1 MQHRFIGLHPTEHH
15 TEVFMSTPIF
25 SVSARAAI
33 ARCTELCAAA
43 VLSASLLLFATGC
56 NLMGGASKPA
66 TGSHS
71 SNAGNFTNTV
81 FIGDSLSAGFQNG
94 SLLDS
99 QQPNGYASLIAKQA
113 GFKLALPLIAAPGAP
128 AVLQLV
134 SVGPPAVVKQASGVT
149 TGRDDVTVQ
158 ATDLAVPGHLLTD
171 LLNREPVAIPT
182 TDEDIITDLVL
193 GFPGLAL
200 GEQYTQ
206 LQWAEHLSP
215 TTLFVWIG
223 SNDALL
229 AVHSGMPSSMTQPA
243 QFATEF
249 TQLMQ
254 ALQTNTTANLI
265 VANVPDIT
273 LVAAL
278 TPGSVLL
285 AEYSQSSGIPV
296 AQLSTELG
304 IQATDLVNAT
314 GISEIEAILAGK
326 QAGPVDDGGFLSP
339 AEVATVQQ
347 TIQQYNTAIA
357 DQVKAVGATLVDMNT
372 ALTQIHNTPPTINGI
387 QPSFAF
393 LGGFFSLDGL
403 HPTNTGYALLAN
415 VFIDRMNAALNTKIA
430 DVDVSAVATVDPLFP
445 QNLPKSAR
453 RTFIP
458 ATAAHSLDWM
468 LTAHARN
475 R

>member
-1 MQHRFIGLHPTEHH
+1 
-15 TEVFMSTPIF
+15 MSTPIF
-25 SVSARAAI
+25 SVSVRAAI
-33 ARCTELCAAA
+33 ARFTEIGA
-43 VLSASLLLFATGC
+43 VGVFSASLLLPTTGC
-56 NLMGGASKPA
+56 NLIGGGSKPA
-66 TGSHS
+66 NGPHS
-71 SNAGNFTNTV
+71 SNAGNFSTTV
-81 FIGDSLSAGFQNG
+81 FIGDSLTAGFQNG
-94 SLLDS
+94 SLLDT
-99 QQPNGYASLIAKQA
+99 QQPNGYANLIANQA

-134 SVGPPAVVKQASGVT
+134 SVGPPVMVKQASGVT

-193 GFPGLAL
+193 GFPGLAS
-200 GEQYTQ
+200 GELYTQ
-206 LQWAEHLSP
+206 LQWAEHLRP

-229 AVHSGMPSSMTQPA
+229 AVHSGVPSSMTQPA

-273 LVAAL
+273 LVAAF
-278 TPGSVLL
+278 TPGSVVL

-304 IQATDLVNAT
+304 IRATDLVNAT
-314 GISEIEAILAGK
+314 GISEIQAILAGK
-326 QAGPVDDGGFLSP
+326 QAGPVDDSGFLSP

-357 DQVKAVGATLVDMNT
+357 DQVKAMGGTLVDMNA
-372 ALTQIHNTPPTINGI
+372 ALTQIHDSPPTINGI

-393 LGGFFSLDGL
+393 LGGFFSLDGV
-403 HPTNTGYALLAN
+403 HPTNTGYAMLAN
-415 VFIDRMNAALNTKIA
+415 IFIDRMNTALKTKIA
-430 DVDVSAVATVDPLFP
+430 DVDVSAVAAADPLFP
-445 QNLPKSAR
+445 PNLPKSAR
-453 RTFIP
+453 RISIP

>member
-1 MQHRFIGLHPTEHH
+1 MFP
-15 TEVFMSTPIF
+15 PIF
-25 SVSARAAI
+25 SVSTRAAT
-33 ARCTELCAAA
+33 ARCTAFCA
-43 VLSASLLLFATGC
+43 VGLFSASLLLTTTGC
-56 NLMGGASKPA
+56 NLFGGGSKPA
-66 TGSHS
+66 SGSPS
-71 SNAGNFTNTV
+71 SNAGNFSTTV
-81 FIGDSLSAGFQNG
+81 FIGDSLTAGFQNG
-94 SLLDS
+94 SLLDT

-149 TGRDDVTVQ
+149 TGRDDVTLQ

-171 LLNREPVAIPT
+171 LINREPIAIPT
-182 TDEDIITDLVL
+182 TDEDIITELVL
-193 GFPGLAL
+193 GFPGLAS
-200 GEQYTQ
+200 GKQYTQ
-206 LQWAEHLSP
+206 LQWAEHLSA

-229 AVHSGMPSSMTQPA
+229 AIDSGMPSSMTQAA
-243 QFATEF
+243 QFTTEF

-254 ALQTNTTANLI
+254 ALQTKTTANLI
-265 VANVPDIT
+265 VANVPDVT
-273 LVAAL
+273 QVAAL
-278 TPGSVLL
+278 TPGSEVL

-296 AQLSTELG
+296 AQLTTELG

-314 GISEIEAILAGK
+314 GLTEIQAIVAGK
-326 QAGPVDDGGFLSP
+326 QPGPVDDGGFLSP
-339 AEVATVQQ
+339 AEVATIQQ

-357 DQVKAVGATLVDMNT
+357 DQVNAVGGTLVDMNT
-372 ALTQIHNTPPTINGI
+372 ALTQIHESPPTINGI

-415 VFIDRMNAALNTKIA
+415 VFIDRMNAALKTKIA
-430 DVDVSAVATVDPLFP
+430 DVNISAVAAADPLFP
-445 QNLPKSAR
+445 PNLPKSAR
-453 RTFIP
+453 RISIP
-458 ATAAHSLDWM
+458 ATAAHSVDWM
-468 LTAHARN
+468 MKAHARN